1 MWSSWEAAQQ
11 PHLRRLTGQIR
22 PLRGGVRA
30 PQRVLRR
37 QLLETPPTAP
47 HRMRNLSSTFKL
59 GRRFLKLDEAVQRDI
74 HELFTRSA
82 GDLLD
87 HRFETDAVKALY
99 GFDAAPRHD
108 SGRITQLSRQRQL
121 TLPPLSVSI
130 FPTNS
135 RAAAIGIRNARVQQT
150 SSSRRSSRT
159 RPINAPASSAT
170 RP

>member
-1 MWSSWEAAQQ
+1 
-11 PHLRRLTGQIR
+11 
-22 PLRGGVRA
+22 
-30 PQRVLRR
+30 
-37 QLLETPPTAP
+37 
-47 HRMRNLSSTFKL
+47 
-59 GRRFLKLDEAVQRDI
+59 
-74 HELFTRSA
+74 
-82 GDLLD
+82 LLD
-87 HRFETDAVKALY
+87 HRFETDAVKALH

-170 RP
+170 RPWAQLTSKKNWQQQAEIFSTCAGTGPTVGGAADVRLQRLSYAGERPAFMRCGRTPGRRRHGHPGTQCRSRNAAWWHAGC